1 MRKAAQVGVIG
12 MAAVTGQPSKAVIRS
27 LGGRTRLPQV
37 FPAWLALRPG
47 RVGRA
52 LFLWRSRQGRGS
64 AASGEPVANRRSTR
78 RSASA
83 GKPRERSGTQ
93 EMANEYKKTMNLP
106 DTKFP
111 MRASLAQR
119 EPERLK
125 VWRENNVYEMA
136 RKKNAGHEKFVL
148 HDGPPYANGPI
159 HLGHALN
166 KISKDIINRFWS
178 MRGYDTPYVP
188 GWDCHGQPI
197 EHKVEEKVGTAK
209 FNEMP
214 TAKIREMCNKFAVEN
229 IELQKAGFRR
239 LGVLAD
245 WDNPYL
251 TLYHQHDAAD
261 IEVFKAMFD
270 KGMVY
275 RGRKPVHWCKHCHT
289 ALAEAE
295 IEYADEVSPAIFVRF
310 EMTTLPAG
318 LEAWAGKL
326 WVDIW
331 TTTPWT
337 LPADDAVILH
347 PEAIYVALVHNGQ
360 AEIVAEAL
368 KDRLVEKFGYGEA
381 ELVRGEDGEPWRMTG
396 EQLAHNKY
404 KQPIFGDQ
412 GVEGEF
418 IYADYVTLDDGTGIV
433 HSAPGHGVDDYLA
446 GQKFGIEV
454 VMPVDDDG
462 RFFEGE
468 GMGTGGPFSGMDT
481 DEANPKIIE
490 WLRERG
496 TLILHEDINHSY
508 PHCWR
513 CKNPVLFRATDQ
525 WFVSM
530 DKTCLRTEALDAI
543 NNHVTWYPERASKRI
558 GAMVEGR
565 PDWCI
570 SRQRNWG
577 VPIPSYTCED
587 CGETVMN
594 GATLDAVIKLFHE
607 KGSDAWFTDEPASYL
622 GEACT
627 CTKCGGHNLRANRDI
642 LDVWW
647 DSGVSWKA
655 VCEFRDE
662 LEYPADVYLEGSDQ
676 HRGWFQSSLLTSVG
690 ANGHAPYKAVIS
702 QGFTLDGQGRKMSK
716 SLGNVIDPNKIC
728 DEMGADIIRLWVA
741 SVDTSKDMAC
751 DHEILARTS
760 DAYRRFRNTYRFLL
774 GELEGQFDPES
785 DLVPV
790 EELETYDKLV
800 LARACEMHETIT
812 DAFEHYR
819 FYQVYRSLYDFV
831 VTELSNG
838 YLNATKDRMYCG
850 GVDSHERRS
859 AQTCWY
865 YLLQMLVRDMQPI
878 LAFTT
883 DEVLAHLPASARDGQ
898 EFAALLNWWEAPL
911 AHSEVGGLLATYH
924 AMLEA
929 RGVYTKAYEEALA
942 AGVVTE
948 KTSQATRCE
957 LSVTAEGM
965 GLLAGC
971 EELLAEAFVCSG
983 VTLVAGEE
991 LSAKVVPAEGE
1002 KCPRCWNWRELGSDG
1017 LCCRCHEAV
1026 AAKGEQE

>member
-1 MRKAAQVGVIG
+1 
-12 MAAVTGQPSKAVIRS
+12 
-27 LGGRTRLPQV
+27 
-37 FPAWLALRPG
+37 
-47 RVGRA
+47 
-52 LFLWRSRQGRGS
+52 
-64 AASGEPVANRRSTR
+64 
-78 RSASA
+78 
-83 GKPRERSGTQ
+83 
-93 EMANEYKKTMNLP
+93 MANEYKETMNLP
-106 DTKFP
+106 KTKFP
-111 MRASLAQR
+111 MRGALAQR
-119 EPERLK
+119 EPERLRT
-125 VWRENNVYEMA
+125 WQQNRVYEMLL
-136 RKKNAGHEKFVL
+136 KKNAGHKKFVL

-159 HLGHALN
+159 HLGHAMN
-166 KISKDIINRFWS
+166 KISKDMINRFRA
-178 MRGYDTPYVP
+178 MQGFETPYVP

-197 EHKVEEKVGTAK
+197 EHKVEEAVGTEK
-209 FNEMP
+209 FNQMP
-214 TAKIREMCNKFAVEN
+214 TAKIREMCNEFAVEN

-239 LGVLAD
+239 LGVLGD

-295 IEYADEVSPAIFVRF
+295 IEYGEEVSPAIFVRF
-310 EMTTLPAG
+310 EMTTVPAG

-347 PEAIYVALVHNGQ
+347 PEATYVALVHEGR

-368 KDRLVEKFGYGEA
+368 KDRLVEKFGYGEVS
-381 ELVRGEDGEPWRMTG
+381 LVADQDGEPWRMTG

-468 GMGTGGPFSGMDT
+468 GLGSGGPFSGMDT

-530 DKTCLRTEALDAI
+530 DKTGLRAEALDAI
-543 NNHVTWYPERASKRI
+543 ENHVTWYPARASKRI

-594 GATLDAVIKLFHE
+594 DDTLDAVIKLFHA
-607 KGSDAWFTDEPASYL
+607 KGSDAWFTEEPASYL

-627 CTKCGGHNLRANRDI
+627 CTKCGGHNLRANKDI

-690 ANGHAPYKAVIS
+690 ANGHAPYKAVVS

-716 SLGNVIDPNKIC
+716 SLGNVIDPNAIC

-741 SVDTSKDMAC
+741 SVDSSVDVAC
-751 DHEILARTS
+751 DKQILARTS

-774 GELEGQFDPES
+774 SVIEEDFDPERDGVAFD
-785 DLVPV
+785 DLLP
-790 EELETYDKLV
+790 LDKLM
-800 LARACEMHETIT
+800 LARMTLVQAEV
-812 DAFEHYR
+812 DAAYEGYEFNRAYR
-819 FYQVYRSLYDFV
+819 ALYDFV
-831 VTELSNG
+831 VTELSNV
-838 YLNATKDRMYCG
+838 YLDALKDRLYCG
-850 GVDSHERRS
+850 AKDGLERRS
-859 AQTCWY
+859 AQTVVAE
-865 YLLQMLVRDMQPI
+865 LLSMLLRDMQPI
-878 LAFTT
+878 LAYTT
-883 DEVLAHLPASARDGQ
+883 DEVMAYAPAGCVDHQ
-898 EFAALLNWWEAPL
+898 QYAALLDWYRSPISVERAEEFRGVL
-911 AHSEVGGLLATYH
+911 DAALELRGAVTRA
-924 AMLEA
+924 LEA
-929 RGVYTKAYEEALA
+929 SEFTKSQQARVRAAVPQELYAQLTGEHAVDLA
-942 AGVVTE
+942 EFFIVSE
-948 KTSQATRCE
+948 LE
-957 LSVTAEGM
+957 LSVGDEVSAEVEAAHGDCCERCWNYRDDVVD
-965 GLLAGC
+965 GL
-971 EELLAEAFVCSG
+971 
-983 VTLVAGEE
+983 
-991 LSAKVVPAEGE
+991 
-1002 KCPRCWNWRELGSDG
+1002 CPRCREAL
-1017 LCCRCHEAV
+1017 
-1026 AAKGEQE
+1026 K